1 MAGRRSDEL
10 AKEAEKL
17 GREKEKVEK
26 AIESEKLKALV
37 SFFLRTPALCDAM
50 RGTDAAFGGTRK
62 WRRLVCNAICL
73 RTRYAIS
80 GTNLAYCS
88 TREDAE
94 RSASHRA

>member
-62 WRRLVCNAICL
+62 WRRLVEAM
-73 RTRYAIS
+73 TAKQAAMEAKVAPTY
-80 GTNLAYCS
+80 
-88 TREDAE
+88 
-94 RSASHRA
+94 RAVRV